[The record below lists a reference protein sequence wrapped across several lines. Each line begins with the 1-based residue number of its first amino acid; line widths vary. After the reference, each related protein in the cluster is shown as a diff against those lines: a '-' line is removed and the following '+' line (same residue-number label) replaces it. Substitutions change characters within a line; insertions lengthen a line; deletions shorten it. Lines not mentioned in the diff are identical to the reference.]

1 MFFGKQWLSFQDT
14 VKTRAM
20 NLIQLLSNAV
30 SLTMHLYTKA
40 IQKELL
46 FWSQKKI
53 FLKYFTA

>member
-30 SLTMHLYTKA
+30 RLTMHLYTKA

-53 FLKYFTA
+53 FLTA